1 MKTGKFVL
9 GICAVCAFAS
19 GGFLFAQANIFSEIP
34 DEAILYYA
42 GDDAA
47 DIYYD
52 YDDVSAEYVDYEMLE
67 KDPPQTFGEVLD
79 DGVFDGEVL
88 EKDVPY
94 LTDEDEQSIQVTLP
108 DDTPEN
114 PNQPQ
119 TTEPSKNQRETPLYL
134 YHLLVLDRMDCPSAD
149 ISAVRDITVLYT
161 FKHGANG
168 YLITLYQ
175 TPASGIGGVAGLM
188 LPNIPENSRIVLSL
202 CAARKSTLKD
212 FVGSGVFQRY
222 VTHRTVIAELLKL
235 L

>member
-9 GICAVCAFAS
+9 SLCVVCAFAS
-19 GGFLFAQANIFSEIP
+19 GGLLFAQAFPESF

-42 GDDAA
+42 GDDTE

-52 YDDVSAEYVDYEMLE
+52 YEDVSMEYVDYEVLE
-67 KDPPQTFGEVLD
+67 KDPPKNF
-79 DGVFDGEVL
+79 GEVL

-94 LTDEDEQSIQVTLP
+94 LSDEDEEAMQVVLP
-108 DDTPEN
+108 EDTPED
-114 PNQPQ
+114 PSQPQ
-119 TTEPSKNQRETPLYL
+119 TADTPKNQRGSSLYL

-149 ISAVRDITVLYT
+149 IAADRDITVLYT
-161 FKHGANG
+161 FRHGANG

-175 TPASGIGGVAGLM
+175 TSAADAAAGRM
-188 LPNIPENSRIVLSL
+188 LPNLPENSHIVLSL
-202 CAARKSTLKD
+202 SAARRSTLKD
-212 FVGSGVFQRY
+212 FVNSDVFRRY